1 MKASS
6 RKQFDGTPGLTLC
19 SPVYPR
25 RATAIKLHG
34 LGATLAITDVSQEG
48 VSQTLELCG
57 GGKQHFA
64 QTLDVSKQAD
74 VESRVAEIVASLGR
88 IDHVFNCAG
97 INPTAFPLT
106 EVSEEYYDKLM
117 AVNLKGV
124 FSVTRATMPHV
135 TASRG
140 SYVNVSSVLGVR
152 AGAEYATYCATKWG
166 RFLSVRTSANRVVWT
181 GVIGFSKAMAL
192 ELGPKGVR
200 VNIVAPGYITTPTN
214 AGVAKGTDDAIK
226 EMEQAN
232 SLGRMGTPE
241 EIADVVAFLMSD
253 EARYMNG
260 SVVEVDG
267 MMK

>member
-1 MKASS
+1 MA
-6 RKQFDGTPGLTLC
+6 GLSGKVVLLTGAG
-19 SPVYPR
+19 SGIGQ
-25 RATAIKLHG
+25 ATAIKLHS

-48 VSQTLELCG
+48 ISQTLELCG
-57 GGKQHFA
+57 GGDKHYA
-64 QTLDVSKQAD
+64 QILDVSKRED
-74 VESRVAEIVASLGR
+74 VENQVANIMTFLGR

-106 EVSEEYYDKLM
+106 DVSDEYYDKLM

-124 FSVTRATMPHV
+124 FSVTKATMPHV
-135 TASRG
+135 TASKG
-140 SYVNVSSVLGVR
+140 SYVNVSSILGVR

-166 RFLSVRTSANRVVWT
+166 
-181 GVIGFSKAMAL
+181 VIGFSKAMAL
-192 ELGPKGVR
+192 ELGPRGLGR
-200 VNIVAPGYITTPTN
+200 MGTPEEI
-214 AGVAKGTDDAIK
+214 AGVAQGTDEAIK

-241 EIADVVAFLMSD
+241 EIAGVVAFLMSD

>member
-1 MKASS
+1 MASLS
-6 RKQFDGTPGLTLC
+6 GKVILLTGAG
-19 SPVYPR
+19 SGIGQ
-25 RATAIKLHG
+25 ATAIKLHG

-48 VSQTLELCG
+48 ISQTLELCG
-57 GGKQHFA
+57 GRDKHYA
-64 QTLDVSKQAD
+64 QILDVSKRED
-74 VESRVAEIVASLGR
+74 VENQVANIITSLGR

-106 EVSEEYYDKLM
+106 DVSDEYYDKLM

-124 FSVTRATMPHV
+124 FSVTKATMPHV
-135 TASRG
+135 TASKG
-140 SYVNVSSVLGVR
+140 SYVNVSSILGVR
-152 AGAEYATYCATKWG
+152 AGAEYATYCATKW
-166 RFLSVRTSANRVVWT
+166 

-200 VNIVAPGYITTPTN
+200 VNVVAPGYITTPTN
-214 AGVAKGTDDAIK
+214 AGVAQGTDEAIK

-241 EIADVVAFLMSD
+241 EIAGVVAFLMSD

>member
-1 MKASS
+1 MAILSGKVVL
-6 RKQFDGTPGLTLC
+6 LTGAG
-19 SPVYPR
+19 SGIG

-48 VSQTLELCG
+48 ISETLELCG
-57 GGKQHFA
+57 GKHYA
-64 QTLDVSKQAD
+64 QTLDVSKPQD
-74 VESRVAEIVASLGR
+74 VGNRVVEIVASLGR

-117 AVNLKGV
+117 AVNMKGV
-124 FSVTRATMPHV
+124 FIVTKATMPYV
-135 TASRG
+135 TMSKG
-140 SYVNVSSVLGVR
+140 SYVNVSSILGVR
-152 AGAEYATYCATKWG
+152 AGGEYATYCATKW
-166 RFLSVRTSANRVVWT
+166 

-214 AGVAKGTDDAIK
+214 AGVAKGTDDALK

-241 EIADVVAFLMSD
+241 EIANVVAFLMSD
-253 EARYMNG
+253 EAKYMNG